1 MYSFSYSCILFRWD
15 SPYHKILQDITGLPA
30 QPFQQFNT
38 GARSTAQR
46 QAERET
52 GTGNGK
58 YSGIEALGNT
68 PSHAG
73 NDSFEING
81 SIGQNIKI
89 HDPRFILFKM
99 KTMNS

>member
-58 YSGIEALGNT
+58 RERETGNT
-68 PSHAG
+68 QVSRRSVTPQATREMTRLRLMGVSG
-73 NDSFEING
+73 
-81 SIGQNIKI
+81 KI
-89 HDPRFILFKM
+89 
-99 KTMNS
+99 